1 MHIAILAHALLAVFA
16 LEAVAM
22 LAAWLLR
29 RRDYLGG
36 DVERVIPALPGDDL
50 PPEQR
55 GEFVLLRRG
64 RPWDGRIYKF

>member
-29 RRDYLGG
+29 RRDYAPSAFLPYLVSVATGLLLATALLHLLPEAIANLGNTP
-36 DVERVIPALPGDDL
+36 RV
-50 PPEQR
+50 
-55 GEFVLLRRG
+55 
-64 RPWDGRIYKF
+64 